1 MIKIAPRSQR
11 VITMPPKKTMKAIK
25 KATTSKAPKSMK
37 TMKAATAK
45 TKYTAKEAKEAMEA
59 AQRREE
65 DKCTTA
71 MTVESNCQYGFKEKP
86 PAHVKVLFNYGG
98 RKPCTK
104 TADELKTIAAT
115 FLGTLRVVAS
125 ASGARSVSAFYN
137 SDHSF

>member
-1 MIKIAPRSQR
+1 
-11 VITMPPKKTMKAIK
+11 MKAIK

-37 TMKAATAK
+37 AMKAATAK
-45 TKYTAKEAKEAMEA
+45 GKYTAKEAKEAMEA

-104 TADELKTIAAT
+104 TADELNMLAAT
-115 FLGTLRVVAS
+115 LMGPLQVVAS
-125 ASGARSVSAFYN
+125 ASNAKRVWAHAIGN
-137 SDHSF
+137 

>member
-1 MIKIAPRSQR
+1 
-11 VITMPPKKTMKAIK
+11 MPPKKTMKAIK

-45 TKYTAKEAKEAMEA
+45 GKSKEAMKA
-59 AQRREE
+59 AQRSEE
-65 DKCTTA
+65 DKSTTA
-71 MTVESNCQYGFKEKP
+71 MAVESNCQYGFKEKA

-115 FLGTLRVVAS
+115 CLGTLRVVAS

-137 SDHSF
+137 GDHSF

>member
-1 MIKIAPRSQR
+1 MKATKVTMAP
-11 VITMPPKKTMKAIK
+11 KAKTMKAV
-25 KATTSKAPKSMK
+25 K

-45 TKYTAKEAKEAMEA
+45 DKYTAKEAKEAMEA
-59 AQRREE
+59 QQRSEE

-71 MTVESNCQYGFKEKP
+71 MTGYVESYCQYGFKEKP

>member
-1 MIKIAPRSQR
+1 MIKFAPRSQR
-11 VITMPPKKTMKAIK
+11 VITMPPKKAMKAIK

-45 TKYTAKEAKEAMEA
+45 GKSKEAMEA
-59 AQRREE
+59 AQRSEE

-71 MTVESNCQYGFKEKP
+71 MALESNCRYGFKEKP

>member
-1 MIKIAPRSQR
+1 
-11 VITMPPKKTMKAIK
+11 MPPKKAMKAIK

-45 TKYTAKEAKEAMEA
+45 GKYTAKEAKEAMEA
-59 AQRREE
+59 AQRSEE

-104 TADELKTIAAT
+104 TTDELKTIAAT

-137 SDHSF
+137 SDYSFAR

>member
-1 MIKIAPRSQR
+1 MGHQQMMRNGAGQWPT
-11 VITMPPKKTMKAIK
+11 VMV
-25 KATTSKAPKSMK
+25 
-37 TMKAATAK
+37 
-45 TKYTAKEAKEAMEA
+45 
-59 AQRREE
+59 
-65 DKCTTA
+65 
-71 MTVESNCQYGFKEKP
+71 VESNCQYVFKEKP
-86 PAHVKVLFNYGG
+86 PAHVKVRFDYGG

>member
-1 MIKIAPRSQR
+1 
-11 VITMPPKKTMKAIK
+11 MPPKKAMKAIE

-71 MTVESNCQYGFKEKP
+71 MTVESNCQYVFKEKP
-86 PAHVKVLFNYGG
+86 PAHVKVRFDYGRREHG
-98 RKPCTK
+98 TK

-137 SDHSF
+137 SDYSFAR